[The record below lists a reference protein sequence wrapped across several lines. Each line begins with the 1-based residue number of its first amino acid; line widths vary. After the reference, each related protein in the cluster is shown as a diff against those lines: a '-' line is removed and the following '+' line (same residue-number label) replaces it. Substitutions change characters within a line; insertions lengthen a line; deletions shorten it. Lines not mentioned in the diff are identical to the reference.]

1 MYEISDTVG
10 GVSPKSVLVRTVHGV
25 SATLQFMF
33 LTVNSSKSILG
44 TVASHDVCFQY
55 LIRNGT
61 FFGIGVRN
69 GMVCSLATFSWSRVV
84 VCRSFPRLLVP
95 CNSVVSCCILLQDFF
110 SQVVFPWLCLLLANQ
125 GPFQLHTS
133 NVPLEK

>member
-95 CNSVVSCCILLQDFF
+95 CNSVVSTLLHFAAGLLFPSSF
-110 SQVVFPWLCLLLANQ
+110 SMALSASCES
-125 GPFQLHTS
+125 GPISTS
-133 NVPLEK
+133 HK